1 MVPVPA
7 AGGEPAHKKVKD
19 GKQSKRRELGGP
31 ASSDAGLKEL
41 LDLLTKQT
49 LANTL
54 RTRDLGSILLQVW
67 ILPANLPEILAMQE
81 QGSIYASK
89 TKGKAHE
96 LGPPHVYI
104 EMGLVQALAKRPP
117 NLASGEGNLATLN
130 ELAKFMTKQNWEEVH
145 DVIPYCRES
154 KVKAKMRRLEFHIVR
169 DEARVA
175 INMALKA
182 LGGDHKHGL
191 APMGAMERELQMWL
205 NK

>member
-1 MVPVPA
+1 MLPALAAASSTDVAMVPGPG
-7 AGGEPAHKKVKD
+7 AGGEPAHKKMKD

-41 LDLLTKQT
+41 LDMLTKQT

-89 TKGKAHE
+89 TKSKAHE

-104 EMGLVQALAKRPP
+104 ATGLVQALAKRPP
-117 NLASGEGNLATLN
+117 NLAGGEGNLSTLTV
-130 ELAKFMTKQNWEEVH
+130 LGKFMAE
-145 DVIPYCRES
+145 
-154 KVKAKMRRLEFHIVR
+154 
-169 DEARVA
+169 
-175 INMALKA
+175 
-182 LGGDHKHGL
+182 
-191 APMGAMERELQMWL
+191 
-205 NK
+205 